1 MTKFF
6 IDRPI
11 FSSVISLL
19 ILLAGG
25 VSILNLPVEQYP
37 DLTPPSISVTAQYPG
52 ASADIIA
59 STVAAPLEQR
69 INGVSDMIYMNS
81 ISSSSGNMNLLVYF
95 NVGTDPDL
103 AMINVNNRVQ
113 AALSSL
119 PKDVQQYGVKVD
131 KKSSA
136 ILQIISLTSPSGL
149 YDTVYMGNYAL
160 VNIVDEL
167 KRLGGVGDAS
177 VMSAN
182 DYSIRIWLR
191 PDSLR
196 RFNLT
201 PADVYAAVQE
211 QNAQRAAG
219 KVGAPPFTDELDRT
233 YIISAPGRLETPE
246 QFGEII
252 LRANPD
258 GSALRLKEVAD
269 VELGSQTYEF
279 NGNNNRLPAVPIGV
293 YLSPGAN
300 SVATAKAVN
309 AKMAELAAKLPQGI
323 EYKTAYDTTI
333 FVTESIKEV
342 LHTLFEAMV
351 LVFLVV
357 FLFLKNW
364 RATLIPCIAVPISIV
379 GAFAGMLALGFS
391 INTLTLFGVVLA
403 IGIVV
408 DDAIVVM
415 ENVERIMREQQLPVK
430 EAAVKAMEEVSG
442 AVVAI
447 VLVLC
452 AVFVPVAFMGGF
464 AGAMYKQ
471 FAVTIAVAVVISGI
485 VALTLTPAL
494 CVMLLKEEHHKDTGF
509 FAAFDRIFEK
519 ITNWY
524 TGLVK
529 VVVARKGLSLLA
541 VGAIIALA
549 LLLAARVPSTLLPDE
564 DQGTVMASMILDP
577 GSSLSRTESASAKA
591 EEIILQ
597 HPEVAEELAFSGF
610 DMMTGSLKSN
620 TAAYF
625 ILLKPWDERKGK
637 DHSAAALIKKLAAQ
651 ANGQI
656 ANALFMPFNP
666 PAIQGLST
674 TGGLEGYIQNKGG
687 GTGQD
692 LSQKTSE
699 FIAEALTRPE
709 FSSVTTTF
717 NTATPQFNMKTDE
730 TKARAMGVS
739 LTDLYITM
747 QSTFGNMYINDFT
760 KFGRSFKVMMQA
772 RGDYRARPDQLRGV
786 FVRGAGGDMIPVSSL
801 AELTPA
807 TGADSVERFNVFP
820 AAKIMA
826 VPAAGYS
833 SGAAIKAL
841 EEVAEKTLGADYA
854 LSWFGTTFQETQAGS
869 TSAVILLLALVVVF
883 LILAA
888 QYESWS
894 LPFAVLTAVPFA
906 LFGAL
911 LGVFTRGL
919 YNDIY
924 FQIALVA
931 LIGLA
936 AKNAILIVEFAVDL
950 KKTGLTFAQAAVEA
964 CRLRFRPIVMTSLAF
979 ILGCVPLMISSG
991 AGAAS
996 RHSIGTAVVCGM
1008 LGATLLAPLFVPLFY
1023 VLFSKLSGKKD

>member
-1 MTKFF
+1 MTRFF

-11 FSSVISLL
+11 FSTVISLL
-19 ILLAGG
+19 IVLAGV
-25 VSILNLPVEQYP
+25 VSILNLSVEQYP

-52 ASADIIA
+52 ASPEIIA

-81 ISSSSGNMNLLVYF
+81 ISSSSGAMSLLIYF

-119 PKDVQQYGVKVD
+119 PRDVQAYGVKVE

-136 ILQIISLTSPSGL
+136 ILQIISLTSPEGL
-149 YDTVYMGNYAL
+149 YDTIYIGNYAL
-160 VNIVDEL
+160 VNTVDEL
-167 KRLGGVGDAS
+167 KRIPGIGDAT

-182 DYSIRIWLR
+182 DYAIRIWIR
-191 PDSLR
+191 PDALH

-201 PADVYAAVQE
+201 PADIYAAVQE

-219 KVGAPPFTDELDRT
+219 KIGQPPYADELDRT
-233 YIISAPGRLETPE
+233 YMITAPGRLETPE
-246 QFGEII
+246 EFGDII
-252 LRANPD
+252 IRANAD
-258 GSALRLKEVAD
+258 GSALRLKDLAD
-269 VELGSQTYEF
+269 VELGSQTYDF
-279 NGNNNRLPAVPIGV
+279 NGNNNKIPSVPIGV
-293 YLSPGAN
+293 YLAPGAN
-300 SVATAKAVN
+300 SVAAAKAVN
-309 AKMAELAAKLPQGI
+309 DKMAELAASLPQGI
-323 EYKTAYDTTI
+323 EYKVAYDTTI
-333 FVTESIKEV
+333 FVSESIKEV

-351 LVFLVV
+351 LVFFVV

-364 RATLIPCIAVPISIV
+364 RATLIPCVAVPVSIV

-415 ENVERIMREQQLPVK
+415 ENVERIMREQHLPVK

-494 CVMLLKEEHHKDTGF
+494 CVLLLKKEEKHKETGF

-519 ITNWY
+519 ITGKY
-524 TGLVK
+524 SALVK
-529 VVVARKGLSLLA
+529 FVVNNKTLSLAAVVVIVALGLFLA
-541 VGAIIALA
+541 T
-549 LLLAARVPSTLLPDE
+549 RVPSTLLPEE
-564 DQGTVMASMILDP
+564 DQGAVMATLILDP
-577 GSSLSRTESASAKA
+577 GSSLGRTAEASARV
-591 EEIILQ
+591 EEIILSN
-597 HPEVAEELAFSGF
+597 PEVDQELAFAGF

-625 ILLKPWDERKGK
+625 ILLKPWDERGGK
-637 DHSAAALIKKLAAQ
+637 EHSAGALIKKLSAGVNSQ
-651 ANGQI
+651 T
-656 ANALFMPFNP
+656 ANALFIPFNP
-666 PAIQGLST
+666 PAVQGLST
-674 TGGLEGYIQNKGG
+674 TGGLEGYIQNKGSG
-687 GTGQD
+687 GSFE
-692 LSQKTSE
+692 LSQKTSQ

-717 NTATPQFNMKTDE
+717 NTATPQYTMKTNE
-730 TKARAMGVS
+730 IKARSMGVS
-739 LTDLYITM
+739 LTDLYVTM
-747 QSTFGNMYINDFT
+747 QATFGTMYVNDFT
-760 KFGRSFKVMMQA
+760 KFGRSFRVIMQA
-772 RGDYRARPDQLRGV
+772 LGDYRARPEQIQEV
-786 FVRGAGGDMIPVSSL
+786 FVRSSSGEMVPVSSL
-801 AELTPA
+801 AELHQS

-820 AAKIMA
+820 SAKFMA
-826 VPAAGYS
+826 EPAPGYS
-833 SGAAIKAL
+833 SGQAIKAL
-841 EEVAEKTLGADYA
+841 EETAAGVLGDDYSLA
-854 LSWFGTTFQETQAGS
+854 WFGTAFQEKQSGS
-869 TSAVILLLALVVVF
+869 TSTVVLLLALIVVF

-894 LPFAVLTAVPFA
+894 LPFAVLSAVPFA
-906 LFGAL
+906 LFGAF
-911 LGVFTRGL
+911 LGVFGRGL

-936 AKNAILIVEFAVDL
+936 AKNAILIVEFAVEL
-950 KKTGLTFAQAAVEA
+950 KKGGMSFSEAAVEA
-964 CRLRFRPIVMTSLAF
+964 CRMRFRPIVMTSLAF

-996 RHSIGTAVVCGM
+996 RHSIGTAVVFGM

-1023 VLFSKLSGKKD
+1023 VLFSRLTTKE